1 MRSAAADRAAPTS
14 KRRRPCRV
22 KSELRQH
29 VEPFLD
35 EERLTSSPRTVIAY
49 RQDVEDFLAF
59 AEKLGLPLS
68 PALVRRYLGEM
79 HRAGLKRKTVARRLA
94 GLRAFAR
101 HLEREGA
108 ISHNPF
114 RIVRGPK
121 ARRYLPRFFSGEDIE
136 QMLAMTQ
143 GTRPKDQRDTA
154 IIELLYASGL
164 RVSELQGLSLEDY
177 DAVRGDVEVMG
188 KGGRARRVPVGSKA
202 REALARYLAEGRL
215 QLAPGSERAI
225 FVNRDGGRL
234 SVRGVRRVVAGA
246 AGRAGIPLRNPHALR
261 HAFATHLLEG
271 GADLRSVQE
280 LLGHASL
287 SSTQIYTHVARTHMF
302 DQYRKAHPRA

>member
-1 MRSAAADRAAPTS
+1 M
-14 KRRRPCRV
+14 
-22 KSELRQH
+22 KSELWRH

-35 EERLTSSPRTVIAY
+35 EKRLNSSPNTVIAY
-49 RQDVEDFLAF
+49 RQDVEDFLGF
-59 AEKLGLPLS
+59 TERLGLPLS

-79 HRAGLKRKTVARRLA
+79 HRSGLKRKTVARRLA

-108 ISHNPF
+108 IAHNPF

-121 ARRYLPRFFSGEDIE
+121 ARRYLPRFFSVDDIE
-136 QMLAMTQ
+136 RMLAMT
-143 GTRPKDQRDTA
+143 GTTRAKDQRDGA

-164 RVSELQGLSLEDY
+164 RVSELAGLCLDDY
-177 DAVRGDVEVMG
+177 DPARAEVEVMG

-202 REALARYLAEGRL
+202 REALGRYLSDGRL
-215 QLAPGSERAI
+215 KLAPGAEQAL
-225 FVNRDGGRL
+225 FVNRDGQRL
-234 SVRGVRRVVAGA
+234 SVRGVRRVVAEA
-246 AGRAGIPLRNPHALR
+246 ARRASIPIRNPHALR

-287 SSTQIYTHVARTHMF
+287 SSTQIYTHVARTRMF
-302 DQYRKAHPRA
+302 EEYRKAHPRA

>member
-1 MRSAAADRAAPTS
+1 M
-14 KRRRPCRV
+14 

-35 EERLTSSPRTVIAY
+35 EKRLNSSPNTVIAY
-49 RQDVEDFLAF
+49 RQDVEDFLGF
-59 AEKLGLPLS
+59 TERLGLPLS

-79 HRAGLKRKTVARRLA
+79 HRSGLKRKTVARRLA
-94 GLRAFAR
+94 GLRAFAK

-108 ISHNPF
+108 IAHNPF

-136 QMLAMTQ
+136 RMLAMT
-143 GTRPKDQRDTA
+143 GTTRAKDQRDAA

-164 RVSELQGLSLEDY
+164 RVSELAGLSLDDY
-177 DAVRGDVEVMG
+177 DPARSEVEVMG
-188 KGGRARRVPVGSKA
+188 KGGRERRVPVGSKA
-202 REALARYLAEGRL
+202 REALGRYLADGRL
-215 QLAPGSERAI
+215 KLASGTEEAL

-234 SVRGVRRVVAGA
+234 SVRGVRRVVAEA
-246 AGRAGIPLRNPHALR
+246 AGRAGIPIKNPHALR
-261 HAFATHLLEG
+261 HSFATHLLEG

-287 SSTQIYTHVARTHMF
+287 SSTQIYTHVARTQMF
-302 DQYRKAHPRA
+302 EQYRKAHPRA